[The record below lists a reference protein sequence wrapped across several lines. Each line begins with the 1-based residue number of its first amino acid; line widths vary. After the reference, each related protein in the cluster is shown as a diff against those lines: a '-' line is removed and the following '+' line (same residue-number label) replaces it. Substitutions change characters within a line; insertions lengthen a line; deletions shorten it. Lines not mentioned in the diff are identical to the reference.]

1 MDCLSRVCALFR
13 GARKNAIVAS
23 AYLGANTLERI
34 LDSMPQ
40 TVQVSVF
47 TRWGTEDIVSGA
59 TDWRAW
65 DVAMARSARLYACPR
80 LHAKIYI
87 ADENALV
94 GSANATASG
103 LGVGDRG
110 NLELLVPVKANQVD
124 VARVL
129 DLVAKES
136 TEAVPIGFDA
146 AYEDPIGDDIAIW
159 LPEIDPDSFVEIV
172 QGRRPHTPQSRKMCA
187 ALRVLER
194 QEDDTLLRKAVRE
207 TTLFRIV
214 GHEFDSRP
222 TPMTVDN
229 LRDLLVDKVDAG
241 FDRVSTD
248 RLAPLVHW
256 LGRYGT
262 NAHAVTAPGDAVP
275 TLYPG
280 GRLASYKLGA

>member
-13 GARKNAIVAS
+13 GARKSAIIAS

-34 LDSMPQ
+34 LDSVPQ
-40 TVQVSVF
+40 TVQVTVF
-47 TRWGTEDIVSGA
+47 TRWGAEDIVSGA

-65 DVAMARSARLYACPR
+65 DVAKARSARLYACPR

-110 NLELLVPVKANQVD
+110 NLELLVPVRASQVD

-146 AYEDPIGDDIAIW
+146 TYEGPVGDDIAIW
-159 LPEIDPDSFVEIV
+159 LPEIGPDSFVEIV
-172 QGRRPHTPQSRKMCA
+172 QGRRPHTPQTRKMCA

-214 GHEFDSRP
+214 SHEFDSRP

-229 LRDLLVDKVDAG
+229 LRDLLADKVDAG
-241 FDRVSTD
+241 FDKVSTE
-248 RLAPLVHW
+248 RLTPLVHW

-262 NAHAVTAPGDAVP
+262 NAHAVTAPSDAVP